1 MYVHVHVRRQNSESI
16 VIGTGTCYQYRMF
29 GYCACESLLTGTCFY
44 LAPPCKS
51 MYAIIQTRS
60 SLGPGPGIA
69 PGNVP
74 VLIDDV
80 PVVLCKYEYHYMVYI
95 WGTPRT
101 LQIQVPVAG
110 TWYI

>member
-1 MYVHVHVRRQNSESI
+1 MY
-16 VIGTGTCYQYRMF
+16 
-29 GYCACESLLTGTCFY
+29 GYCACKSLLTGTGFY

-74 VLIDDV
+74 VLIDV
-80 PVVLCKYEYHYMVYI
+80 PVVLCKYEYHYLVHMGHTTHITDSGPGSRYLVHMMKECI
-95 WGTPRT
+95 ILADFGV
-101 LQIQVPVAG
+101 LSL
-110 TWYI
+110 